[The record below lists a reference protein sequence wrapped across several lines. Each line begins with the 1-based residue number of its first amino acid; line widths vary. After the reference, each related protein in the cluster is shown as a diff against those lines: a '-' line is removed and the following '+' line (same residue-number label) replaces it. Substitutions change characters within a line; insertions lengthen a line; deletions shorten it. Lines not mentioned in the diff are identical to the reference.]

1 MLKTSQNV
9 GAAVMQKLLDSV
21 MYCSEGYL
29 VIQDLAKK
37 FNLFGPMF
45 DDHILNSLVLKWNP
59 NNSDNIIAIKFIWS
73 PLSI

>member
-1 MLKTSQNV
+1 MDERKTGWTCSWESTVAVLKTSQNV

-45 DDHILNSLVLKWNP
+45 DDHILNSFW
-59 NNSDNIIAIKFIWS
+59 F
-73 PLSI
+73 